1 MSNIVRIKKN
11 SNFVVMDKTPLNDK
25 RLSWKAKGII
35 AYMLSKPDDWTFYL
49 DEVMTHST
57 DGERAFR
64 SGLNEL
70 KEYGYVK
77 REPIREGQRI
87 VRWET
92 VVYENPLLCGFVHVQ
107 NEDVQNVHVQNV
119 PPTKNDS
126 TKNELTKN
134 DENIY
139 TLFDC
144 WLEQGI
150 IQHKRMNQK
159 MKSHTNA
166 RLEDYSVDELKQAI
180 KNYAEVLK
188 GTQYYWSHKWTY
200 EEFMKPNNVVRFLE
214 EAEPK
219 KNFLDKSN
227 KGKVEIPADEQFE
240 NLF

>member
-25 RLSWKAKGII
+25 RLSWKAKGIM

-49 DEVMTHST
+49 DEIATHST
-57 DGERAFR
+57 DGMSSFR
-64 SGLNEL
+64 SGFNEL
-70 KEYGYVK
+70 KKLGY
-77 REPIREGQRI
+77 IQR
-87 VRWET
+87 VQSRDETGKFNWET
-92 VVYENPLLCGFVHVQ
+92 IVYEQPVTENPQVDIPQVEKPHMENRNLLN
-107 NEDVQNVHVQNV
+107 NEL
-119 PPTKNDS
+119 

-134 DENIY
+134 DEYIY
-139 TLFDC
+139 MLFDC

-166 RLEDYSVDELKQAI
+166 RLEDYSVDELRQAI

-200 EEFMKPNNVVRFLE
+200 EEFMKPNNVVRFLD

>member
-1 MSNIVRIKKN
+1 
-11 SNFVVMDKTPLNDK
+11 MDKTPLNDK
-25 RLSWKAKGII
+25 RLSWKAKGIM

-49 DEVMTHST
+49 DEIATHST
-57 DGERAFR
+57 DGMSSFR
-64 SGLNEL
+64 SGFNEL
-70 KEYGYVK
+70 KKLGY
-77 REPIREGQRI
+77 IQR
-87 VRWET
+87 VQSRDETGKFNWET
-92 VVYENPLLCGFVHVQ
+92 IVYEQPVTENPQVDIPQVEKPHMENRNLLN
-107 NEDVQNVHVQNV
+107 NEL
-119 PPTKNDS
+119 

-134 DENIY
+134 DEYIY
-139 TLFDC
+139 MLFDC

-166 RLEDYSVDELKQAI
+166 RLEDYSVDELRQAI

-200 EEFMKPNNVVRFLE
+200 EEFMKPNNVVRFLD

>member
-1 MSNIVRIKKN
+1 MSSIVRIRKN
-11 SNFVVMDKTPLNDK
+11 SNFVVMDKTSLNDK
-25 RLSWKAKGII
+25 RLSWKAKGIM

-49 DEVMTHST
+49 DEIATHST
-57 DGERAFR
+57 DGMSSFR
-64 SGLNEL
+64 SGFNEL
-70 KEYGYVK
+70 KKLGY
-77 REPIREGQRI
+77 IQR
-87 VRWET
+87 VQSRDETGKFNWET
-92 VVYENPLLCGFVHVQ
+92 IVYEQPVTENPQVDIPQVEKPHMENRNLLN
-107 NEDVQNVHVQNV
+107 NEL
-119 PPTKNDS
+119 

>member
-1 MSNIVRIKKN
+1 MSSIVRIRKN
-11 SNFVVMDKTPLNDK
+11 SNFVVMDKTSLNDK
-25 RLSWKAKGII
+25 RLSWKAKGIM

-49 DEVMTHST
+49 DEIATHST
-57 DGERAFR
+57 DGMSSFR
-64 SGLNEL
+64 SGFNEL
-70 KEYGYVK
+70 KKLGY
-77 REPIREGQRI
+77 IQR
-87 VRWET
+87 VQSRDETGKFNWET
-92 VVYENPLLCGFVHVQ
+92 IVYEQPVTENPQVDIPQVEKPHMENRNLLN
-107 NEDVQNVHVQNV
+107 NEL
-119 PPTKNDS
+119 

-134 DENIY
+134 DEYIY

>member
-25 RLSWKAKGII
+25 RLSWKAKGIM

-49 DEVMTHST
+49 DEIATHST
-57 DGERAFR
+57 DGMSSFR
-64 SGLNEL
+64 SGFNEL
-70 KEYGYVK
+70 KKLGY
-77 REPIREGQRI
+77 IQR
-87 VRWET
+87 VQSRDETGKFNWET
-92 VVYENPLLCGFVHVQ
+92 IVYEQPVTENPQVDIPQVEKPHMENRNLLN
-107 NEDVQNVHVQNV
+107 NEL
-119 PPTKNDS
+119 

-166 RLEDYSVDELKQAI
+166 RLEDYSVDELRQAI